1 MKRLI
6 TLIFILYAFVIVMA
20 QSQQTYQPYFQK
32 GQCVNYEYSYKVIC
46 RNIADGKTNN
56 TINGYQL
63 LQADNMNNIFER
75 AKPGEVYDNAFS
87 LRLIEATNYTY
98 TMELDITKPCNIT
111 KVVTEQERKIIEAV
125 TKAFQN
131 VKPIITFPKD
141 MSSLIINNKRELI
154 KEIGLNL
161 WKTVANNTQMV
172 EELNND
178 VPTLDETVRQ
188 TMEQFGE
195 GNALF
200 DELDIICPGF
210 KTFTL
215 AYCQP
220 FVLGQ
225 FVSGP
230 PLDGKNKDEVYQKE
244 SASIS
249 KKGELDFASSTDFFR
264 LANIPLDTITTSGN
278 NRDAYF
284 IKDLPQYTTE
294 DDVLC
299 TIEINIQSNSDTWVN
314 HYRASSMARFENAI
328 WTGIENLKRTK

>member
-75 AKPGEVYDNAFS
+75 AKLGEAYDNAFS

-161 WKTVANNTQMV
+161 WKIVANNTQVV

-230 PLDGKNKDEVYQKE
+230 PLDGTNKDEVYQKE

-278 NRDAYF
+278 NRDTYF

-299 TIEINIQSNSDTWVN
+299 TIEINIQTNSDTWVN

-328 WTGIENLKRTK
+328 WTGIEDLKRTK

>member
-161 WKTVANNTQMV
+161 WKTVANNTQVV

-230 PLDGKNKDEVYQKE
+230 PLDGTNKDEVYQKE

-278 NRDAYF
+278 NGDAYF

-299 TIEINIQSNSDTWVN
+299 TIEINIQSNSDMWVN

-328 WTGIENLKRTK
+328 WTGIEDLKRTK

>member
-63 LQADNMNNIFER
+63 LQADNMNNIFEG

-98 TMELDITKPCNIT
+98 TMELDIIKPCNIT
-111 KVVTEQERKIIEAV
+111 KVVTEQERKIIDAV

-161 WKTVANNTQMV
+161 WKTVANNTQVV

-230 PLDGKNKDEVYQKE
+230 PLDGTNKDEVYQKE

-264 LANIPLDTITTSGN
+264 LAKVELS
-278 NRDAYF
+278 
-284 IKDLPQYTTE
+284 
-294 DDVLC
+294 VLL
-299 TIEINIQSNSDTWVN
+299 
-314 HYRASSMARFENAI
+314 Y
-328 WTGIENLKRTK
+328 

>member
-46 RNIADGKTNN
+46 RNIADGKINN

-63 LQADNMNNIFER
+63 LQADNMNNIFEG
-75 AKPGEVYDNAFS
+75 AKPGEVYNNAFS

-111 KVVTEQERKIIEAV
+111 KVVTEQERKIIDAV

-141 MSSLIINNKRELI
+141 MSSLIINNKCELI

-161 WKTVANNTQMV
+161 WKTVANNTQVV

-278 NRDAYF
+278 NSDAYF

-328 WTGIENLKRTK
+328 WTGIEDLKRTK

>member
-161 WKTVANNTQMV
+161 WKTVANNTQVV

-278 NRDAYF
+278 NGDAYF

-328 WTGIENLKRTK
+328 WTGIEDLKRTK

>member
-161 WKTVANNTQMV
+161 WKTVANNTQVV

-244 SASIS
+244 LASIS

-278 NRDAYF
+278 NSDAYF

-328 WTGIENLKRTK
+328 WTGIEDLKRTK

>member
-75 AKPGEVYDNAFS
+75 AKPGEIYDNAFS

-98 TMELDITKPCNIT
+98 TMELDIIKPCNIT

-161 WKTVANNTQMV
+161 WKTVANNTQVV

-230 PLDGKNKDEVYQKE
+230 PLDGTNKDEVYQKE

-278 NRDAYF
+278 NSDAYF

-328 WTGIENLKRTK
+328 WTGIEDLKRTK

>member
-75 AKPGEVYDNAFS
+75 AKPGEIYDNAFS

-161 WKTVANNTQMV
+161 WKTVANNTQVV

-278 NRDAYF
+278 NGDAYF

-328 WTGIENLKRTK
+328 WTGIEDLKRTK